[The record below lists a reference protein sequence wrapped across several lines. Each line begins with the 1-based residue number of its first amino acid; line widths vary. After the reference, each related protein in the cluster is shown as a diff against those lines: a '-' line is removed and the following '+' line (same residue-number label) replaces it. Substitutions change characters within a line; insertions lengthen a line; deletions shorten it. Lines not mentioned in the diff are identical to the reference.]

1 MPAPEPPAE
10 SSKEILLASHFG
22 ESKLDLKSGS
32 HRLFT
37 RKSVVEERDFMRH
50 PDIVRPAVSRAV
62 RRLGWPA
69 RTTQSGTI
77 EAAWTS
83 GVLRFEGDVII
94 KILIVKGAT
103 RVRIEST
110 SRRGG
115 FDLGLNARVVRDFF
129 LEVDMQLPM

>member
-1 MPAPEPPAE
+1 
-10 SSKEILLASHFG
+10 
-22 ESKLDLKSGS
+22 
-32 HRLFT
+32 LFT

-50 PDIVRPAVSRAV
+50 QDIVRPAVSRAV
-62 RRLGWPA
+62 RELRWPA

-77 EAAWTS
+77 EAVWTI
-83 GVLRFEGDVII
+83 GVLRFKGDVII
-94 KILIVKGAT
+94 KTLTVKGAT

-129 LEVDMQLPM
+129 LQVDKYLPM